1 MNNRL
6 YCTFVEPNEIN
17 EISKKIQSSY
27 KVLFDKIFVLES
39 LDGEK
44 VMLTYNVDLGNS
56 NGEFAIGNTILVH
69 RKKQTNTLYTINA
82 LNELI
87 KSLNNGVLD
96 KSYSINWDD
105 YKNCILLVQADGYKK
120 IKKENHKEMTK
131 AKLFNYLIQ
140 SKETDQNMYTLSV
153 IHTAL
158 KKFKT
163 KIVLYN
169 YDAFVFDFC
178 DVEYDGLFKT
188 LEHIVSDEYPISI
201 KKGNHYGALY
211 EI

>member
-6 YCTFVEPNEIN
+6 YCTFIEPNEV
-17 EISKKIQSSY
+17 EEVSKKIQSSY

-44 VMLTYNVDLGNS
+44 IMLTYNVDLGNS
-56 NGEFAIGNTILVH
+56 NNEFAIGNTILVH

-120 IKKENHKEMTK
+120 IN
-131 AKLFNYLIQ
+131 
-140 SKETDQNMYTLSV
+140 
-153 IHTAL
+153 
-158 KKFKT
+158 T
-163 KIVLYN
+163 KI
-169 YDAFVFDFC
+169 
-178 DVEYDGLFKT
+178 K
-188 LEHIVSDEYPISI
+188 
-201 KKGNHYGALY
+201 
-211 EI
+211 EIINLS

>member
-44 VMLTYNVDLGNS
+44 IMLTYNVDLGNT

-87 KSLNNGVLD
+87 NSLNNGVLD
-96 KSYSINWDD
+96 KSYSINWNN
-105 YKNCILLVQADGYKK
+105 YKNCILLVQAEGFKK
-120 IKKENHKEMTK
+120 I
-131 AKLFNYLIQ
+131 
-140 SKETDQNMYTLSV
+140 D
-153 IHTAL
+153 
-158 KKFKT
+158 T
-163 KIVLYN
+163 KIQ
-169 YDAFVFDFC
+169 
-178 DVEYDGLFKT
+178 
-188 LEHIVSDEYPISI
+188 
-201 KKGNHYGALY
+201 
-211 EI
+211 EIINLS

>member
-6 YCTFVEPNEIN
+6 YCTFVEHDEIK
-17 EISKKIQSSY
+17 ETSIKIQSSY

-44 VMLTYNVDLGNS
+44 VMLTYNVDMGNVE
-56 NGEFAIGNTILVH
+56 GEFAIGNTILVH

-96 KSYSINWDD
+96 KSYSINWND

-120 IKKENHKEMTK
+120 I
-131 AKLFNYLIQ
+131 
-140 SKETDQNMYTLSV
+140 D
-153 IHTAL
+153 
-158 KKFKT
+158 T
-163 KIVLYN
+163 KI
-169 YDAFVFDFC
+169 
-178 DVEYDGLFKT
+178 K
-188 LEHIVSDEYPISI
+188 
-201 KKGNHYGALY
+201 
-211 EI
+211 EIINLS